1 MTTASV
7 AGATTRPAVRPQGVR
22 SFLSDTLVLTRRNL
36 LLSLR
41 TPQLVVAA
49 AIMPVMFV
57 LLFRYVFG
65 GSIHVPGYPSYV
77 DFLIPGII
85 VQTVLFGGSS
95 TAVGLAD

>member
-1 MTTASV
+1 MTTAS
-7 AGATTRPAVRPQGVR
+7 GAAVTPRPAVRPQGLR
-22 SFLSDTLVLTRRNL
+22 SFLSDTFVLTRRNL

-65 GSIHVPGYPSYV
+65 GSIHVGNRET
-77 DFLIPGII
+77 D
-85 VQTVLFGGSS
+85 
-95 TAVGLAD
+95 AAHLADVR